1 MLDMDSRNNLELIL
15 TCGSTVGKHARAQH
29 SSANV
34 YLSDSVTIWEA
45 QQWPARQPRRSRLRS
60 LTSSP
65 HLFDRP
71 HVKITH
77 TIMQPNAIIPKHV
90 HEQDYTIY
98 PLTDLDVKRVYHKG
112 DKVTKTVHVQMKKG
126 QHYVAKK

>member
-1 MLDMDSRNNLELIL
+1 MRVRSTRPRMLFCKCYNL
-15 TCGSTVGKHARAQH
+15 GGPAMARKAAAKK
-29 SSANV
+29 SASKPYV
-34 YLSDSVTIWEA
+34 IT
-45 QQWPARQPRRSRLRS
+45 
-60 LTSSP
+60 T
-65 HLFDRP
+65 LFDRP

-112 DKVTKTVHVQMKKG
+112 DKITKTVHVQMKKG